1 MNKKSDE
8 YLEQEPNEGDEP
20 TLPPQFASRRN
31 QGLAGITGSKQL
43 IEETKYDGEN
53 QDPMAGHGPKRIID
67 REDLY
72 HQGRLRRRE
81 LSPERRDAF

>member
-1 MNKKSDE
+1 MSDDLPDADE
-8 YLEQEPNEGDEP
+8 LAKFVEEQTIKESNMSLNNYSNME
-20 TLPPQFASRRN
+20 T
-31 QGLAGITGSKQL
+31 
-43 IEETKYDGEN
+43 EETKYDGEN
-53 QDPMAGHGPKRIID
+53 QDPMAGHGPKTILD